1 MKKQIIKV
9 RKIEKKKK
17 ENIKI
22 ERIKRA
28 IVKIIEKIK
37 TIKITNSLKKI
48 RKPEIFK
55 NMNIFQKFRKPKVVM
70 RKTYQKKT
78 WKKIVGIIFVI
89 IIVLAIILGIILL
102 VKKMKNS
109 SHQLPKNSIST
120 NSQEPGKVI
129 EIENLN
135 ESFPANGEIISQG
148 RFNNVEQILKGKA
161 LFVKSGGDIFLRLEN
176 FEMVNGQDMHI
187 YLSPIL
193 NLDTKNV
200 IDLGV
205 MKSTTGNVNYLVDKK
220 VDLEKY
226 NNVLIWSN
234 RFNAFFGYA
243 TLQKGELPPE
253 VAPAENQENL
263 ENSTP
268 TVDDGTIQSQ
278 AEQSQIEQPQ
288 MDEIPA
294 EQNTENVTP

>member
-22 ERIKRA
+22 EKMKKA

-37 TIKITNSLKKI
+37 TIKIANSFKKI

-70 RKTYQKKT
+70 RKTYKKKT
-78 WKKIVGIIFVI
+78 WKKIVGIIFMVI
-89 IIVLAIILGIILL
+89 IAGAIFFGIIFL
-102 VKKMKNS
+102 VKNKKNAS
-109 SHQLPKNSIST
+109 RPIPKNSIST
-120 NSQEPGKVI
+120 NLQEPGKVI
-129 EIENLN
+129 EVDSLDEA
-135 ESFPANGEIISQG
+135 FPANGEIISQG

-161 LFVKSGGDIFLRLEN
+161 LFVKSGGEVFLRLED

-193 NLDTKNV
+193 NLNPEDV
-200 IDLGV
+200 IDLGI
-205 MKSTTGNVNYLVDKK
+205 MKSTTGNVNYKVEKS

-226 NNVLIWSN
+226 YNVLIWSN

-243 TLQKGELPPE
+243 SLQKGELLPE
-253 VAPAENQENL
+253 VAPVAPEEKEDEQDI
-263 ENSTP
+263 SQSSI
-268 TVDDGTIQSQ
+268 DGEVSQPQTEQ
-278 AEQSQIEQPQ
+278 AEA
-288 MDEIPA
+288 DEVLM
-294 EQNTENVTP
+294 EQNAEKIIP

>member
-22 ERIKRA
+22 ERIKKA

-37 TIKITNSLKKI
+37 TIKITNPFKKI

-55 NMNIFQKFRKPKVVM
+55 NINIFQKFRKPKVVM

-89 IIVLAIILGIILL
+89 IIALAIILGIILL
-102 VKKMKNS
+102 VKKRINAP
-109 SHQLPKNSIST
+109 HPLPKNSIST

-129 EIENLN
+129 EIENLD
-135 ESFPANGEIISQG
+135 EAFPANGEIISQG

-161 LFVKSGGDIFLRLEN
+161 LFVKSGEEVFLRLEG

-187 YLSPIL
+187 YLSPISNL
-193 NLDTKNV
+193 NPNDA

-205 MKSTTGNVNYLVDKK
+205 MKSTTGNVNYKVKK
-220 VDLEKY
+220 SVDLEKY

-253 VAPAENQENL
+253 VVPVAPEENPAPAMDNE
-263 ENSTP
+263 
-268 TVDDGTIQSQ
+268 TV
-278 AEQSQIEQPQ
+278 QSQIEQTETNEVPMEQ
-288 MDEIPA
+288 SA
-294 EQNTENVTP
+294 EKVAP